1 MVPNSNLLKLAQ
13 QMNPNNTLDK
23 LTQSLGKIDA
33 IKQNSLFN
41 TEKIQSDIQN
51 MFARIKMSIDAY
63 HKSPNQQMVAAIQN
77 MIQQIETY
85 ISFFAPGGHMEDPKL
100 YATYQKVLAQYVAQ
114 IQPGAQSAVPQI
126 T

>member
-1 MVPNSNLLKLAQ
+1 MAPNSNLLKLAQ
-13 QMNPNNTLDK
+13 QMNPDNTLDK

-41 TEKIQSDIQN
+41 PEKVKADIQT

-63 HKSPNQQMVAAIQN
+63 HKTPNQQMVAAIQG
-77 MIQQIETY
+77 MVRQIESY
-85 ISFFAPGGHMEDPKL
+85 MSFFGPGGHMEDPQA

-114 IQPGAQSAVPQI
+114 IQTGTQSAVPQM